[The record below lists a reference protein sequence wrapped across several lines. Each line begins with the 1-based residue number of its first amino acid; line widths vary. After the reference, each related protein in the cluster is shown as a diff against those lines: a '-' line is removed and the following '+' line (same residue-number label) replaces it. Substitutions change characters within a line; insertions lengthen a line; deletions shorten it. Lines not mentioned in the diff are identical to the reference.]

1 MNRVLHM
8 LMAAALLL
16 AGVTASAARITDQ
29 TGRVVELPGQ
39 VRRVVAIPIPL
50 ASMVMAV
57 DEGSQRLAGINPA
70 ARDDLDNA
78 LLGKMFPDARR
89 ISSAVAGENFAPN
102 PEALAASGADI
113 VFQWGDRGEAIV
125 KPIAELG
132 LPVVTL
138 RYGESGLAAG
148 WLRLV
153 GAALGKPARGE
164 SLARWLEQGIAE
176 VGRLGAATPAA
187 QRPRVL
193 YLMRARASLQAAGR
207 GTSMDGD
214 MRLAGGHNVAGD
226 IPGFA
231 PVGVEQILAWNPDVI
246 LLNNFEPGLGPADIL
261 RDARFA
267 GLAAVRQGRVYGFP
281 RGGFRWDPPSQETP
295 LSLHWL
301 FNVLHPQRAQPG
313 LRGKI
318 ADAYWLLYRY
328 RVTPADIDRVLRL
341 DANGASARYRE
352 LFGSPAR

>member
-1 MNRVLHM
+1 MSRTLHT
-8 LMAAALLL
+8 LMATLLLL
-16 AGVTASAARITDQ
+16 AAGTAGAARLTDQ
-29 TGRVVELPGQ
+29 TGRSVNLPGQ
-39 VRRVVAIPIPL
+39 VKRVVAIPIPV

-57 DEGSQRLAGINPA
+57 DEGSHRLAGINPA

-78 LLGKMFPDARR
+78 LLGKMFPEAKK

-102 PEALAASGADI
+102 PEALAASGADM

-132 LPVVTL
+132 LPVITL
-138 RYGESGLAAG
+138 RYGDSSLAAG

-153 GAALGKPARGE
+153 GAALDKPARGE
-164 SLARWLEQGIAE
+164 ALARWVEQGIAD
-176 VGRLGAATPAA
+176 VGHQGVAVPAA
-187 QRPRVL
+187 QRPNVL
-193 YLMRARASLQAAGR
+193 YLMRARSTFQVAGR

-214 MRLAGGHNVAGD
+214 MRLAGGHNVARD

-246 LLNNFEPGLGPADIL
+246 LLNNFEPGLGPAEIL
-261 RDARFA
+261 RDSRLA

-295 LSLHWL
+295 LALHWL
-301 FNVLHPQRAQPG
+301 FNVLHPQRALPG
-313 LRGKI
+313 LRSKI
-318 ADAYWLLYRY
+318 ASAYRMLYRY
-328 RVTPADIDRVLRL
+328 PVTPAEIDQVLRL
-341 DANGASARYRE
+341 DANGGGAHYRS
-352 LFGSPAR
+352 LFADPTR